1 MRERDVGLPS
11 SFLPAPMHLSP
22 LAILIGWIPV
32 GVYLF
37 RRLPVRIAILVNF
50 LGGWAILPGANY
62 TPTTEDFPYWI
73 LGICLPTTYLV
84 TKATVIGLAG
94 LAGVLI
100 FHFADCRKFGPGL
113 CDLPMVLWCCVPL
126 LSAAMH
132 WSTLHEGLVGAL
144 YQTISWAMPWFLG
157 RIWFSDQGSLLLA
170 AKAIVIAGISYV
182 PICLVELCT
191 GPQLYAF
198 LYGYQPY
205 QWVGAE
211 RYLGFRP
218 VGLLEDGN
226 QLGIWMAASALIAC
240 CLALR
245 RLTSRVLG
253 ISAKWAAAGL
263 TATTLLCQS
272 AGSIFLLLV
281 LLPLALL
288 KRRSVLRAS
297 FAILILGILA
307 FALFRMTG
315 LVSLRALA
323 QRNGI
328 LHSIAGGLTNIG
340 RHSLVWRLARD
351 ESHIRLALQKPLLGW
366 GQWNWWQNGDVRPWS
381 LWLLVLGMYGLAGL
395 AAFAAILFLPIL
407 RTAWPST
414 TGAQLNDSSLRF
426 ALAAVILMVALDSLL
441 NGALILPYLLLMGG
455 LASGNK
461 SLPPERAPSPRAS
474 IKPPWQSLN
483 PSAPRRQKQ
492 ASPASAG
499 ESSPERLP
507 RWSSKERR

>member
-1 MRERDVGLPS
+1 VGLPS

-32 GVYLF
+32 GIYLF
-37 RRLPVRIAILVNF
+37 RRFPVRIAILVNF

-62 TPTTEDFPYWI
+62 TPTTEGFPYWI
-73 LGICLPTTYLV
+73 LGICLPTTYLI
-84 TKATVIGLAG
+84 TKATVTGLAG
-94 LAGVLI
+94 LAGVLL
-100 FHFADCRKFGPGL
+100 FHSTDCRKFRPGL
-113 CDLPMVLWCCVPL
+113 CDLPMALWCCVPL
-126 LSAAMH
+126 LSAATH
-132 WSTLHEGLVGAL
+132 LSTLHEGLFGAAYL
-144 YQTISWAMPWFLG
+144 AISWGVPWFLG
-157 RIWFSDQGSLLLA
+157 RIWFSDRDSLLVA
-170 AKAIVIAGISYV
+170 AKALVIAGVCYI
-182 PICLVELCT
+182 PICLVELYT
-191 GPQLYAF
+191 GPQLYAL
-198 LYGYQPY
+198 LYGFQPY
-205 QWVGAE
+205 QWVGAQ
-211 RYLGFRP
+211 RYVGFRP
-218 VGLLEDGN
+218 VGLMEDGN

-253 ISAKWAAAGL
+253 ISAKWAAVGL

-272 AGSIFLLLV
+272 AGSIFLFLV

-288 KRRSVLRAS
+288 KRRSVLRAA

-315 LVSLRALA
+315 IVSLRALA
-323 QRNGI
+323 QRSGI
-328 LHSIAGGLTNIG
+328 LHSIAEGLTNIG

-366 GQWNWWQNGDVRPWS
+366 GQWNWWQNGDFRPWS

-414 TGAQLNDSSLRF
+414 TDAQPDGSSLRL

-455 LASGNK
+455 LASSNK
-461 SLPPERAPSPRAS
+461 QPSR
-474 IKPPWQSLN
+474 SLN
-483 PSAPRRQKQ
+483 PSPPRRQRQ
-492 ASPASAG
+492 ASRRPSAG